1 MQRGIIMKNN
11 NLLEKIQADRDFEKN
26 AAAEVRV
33 EIDREMKKP
42 AGKRNYDRIAALS
55 AEYNE
60 LIGAQEDTPQQEQ
73 EAIEKILSLTRQHQE
88 TTQKSKTN
96 IRFHRRII
104 AAAASILVILSANTV
119 SLKVFGENIFSSVYH
134 LGRNGITWRSYELP
148 EDSEPF
154 VPDND
159 PYDIGKRIYEW
170 EQWDN
175 LAVLI
180 PTYIPKGF
188 EEVEFKNTLNEI
200 SFYYKKGN
208 NSIDFDNEYISF
220 CIMRTSKKG
229 SFSIPCDEYNIR
241 EVSVD
246 NFDGIMFEEDNQL
259 TAVFDISEYVSSRI
273 LNCELNYYI
282 VLSTLHVPYT
292 EAEKVLFTMKQYQ
305 E

>member
-1 MQRGIIMKNN
+1 MENNNRQVTDMKNI
-11 NLLEKIQADRDFEKN
+11 LLSDFRKEL
-26 AAAEVRV
+26 
-33 EIDREMKKP
+33 DTEMKKP
-42 AGKRNYDRIAALS
+42 VRKRDTDKIKKLTNDIYDLTYGNDITLAESMENSRNRLCEQLRQPTKKNKIRIHRRFVAVAAS
-55 AEYNE
+55 AV
-60 LIGAQEDTPQQEQ
+60 
-73 EAIEKILSLTRQHQE
+73 ILLG
-88 TTQKSKTN
+88 TN
-96 IRFHRRII
+96 I
-104 AAAASILVILSANTV
+104 V
-119 SLKVFGENIFSSVYH
+119 SLNVFGENIFSSVYH
-134 LGRNGITWRSYELP
+134 LSKNGITWRSYELP

-154 VPDND
+154 IPDND
-159 PYDIGKRIYEW
+159 PYDIGKRIFEW

-175 LAVLI
+175 LGILI
-180 PTYIPKGF
+180 PTYLPKGF